1 MDNATYHKSA
11 AACAAISLFDD
22 RVHVFWLPAYCPLL
36 NPIERFWLHLKRLA
50 CANKLYSSLP
60 DLISR
65 AQHALSQQNH
75 LSNPYHFIFEKS
87 FD

>member
-11 AACAAISLFDD
+11 ATCAALSLFDD
-22 RVHVFWLPAYCPLL
+22 RVHVLWLPAYCPLL

-50 CANKLYSSLP
+50 CANKLYSSLN
-60 DLISR
+60 DLIAR
-65 AQHALSQQNH
+65 VEAALLQQN
-75 LSNPYHFIFEKS
+75 LLTYPARFIFEKS